1 MNNTLM
7 SKSKK
12 RPMDE
17 TDDRGGEKYIIEW
30 NSKEQWY
37 LAQTRKWGWVTD
49 ADLEID
55 TRV

>member
-1 MNNTLM
+1 
-7 SKSKK
+7 
-12 RPMDE
+12 MDE
-17 TDDRGGEKYIIEW
+17 TDDRGREKYIIEW
-30 NSKEQWY
+30 NSD